1 MNSINIALIAKRSL
15 AYFKCINNP
24 PSRGSMS
31 LQRDKQDVCSA
42 SNYIWCPPRGEGF
55 DWLLPAGG
63 YDVFTQDRGR
73 LDGTTLLFRARKS
86 STSRQTR
93 VRGVV
98 LHFKS
103 CSFVCGQIAVMDLHL
118 WKKGEVIA
126 HGCRLKALCAFVKIS
141 VQCLHEGL
149 RTWFVKYL

>member
-42 SNYIWCPPRGEGF
+42 SNYIWCPPEEKVLIGSC
-55 DWLLPAGG
+55 LPEVLMCLHRIG
-63 YDVFTQDRGR
+63 GR

-86 STSRQTR
+86 STSRQMR

-103 CSFVCGQIAVMDLHL
+103 CSFVCGQIGVMDLHL